1 MNAADSSAWLSY
13 FASDGNSAVF
23 AEPIEEAH
31 DREQALGTPDYG
43 KGSKRGYVLLGC
55 SGELVLKFTDNRLI
69 DIPGPDLYVFEVGPA
84 IEPTAL
90 AISNNNEDW
99 VRIGNIGGGKA
110 EIDIAPYVA
119 GDESFSYVKLVDLRE
134 QCGGETPGADIDAI
148 GAIGSLQ
155 YIALDSAVLF
165 NTGKY
170 QLKPQASEAID
181 KAVANDDSEQLQSV
195 VVAGY
200 TDTVGSAESN
210 QVLSENRARSV
221 ADDAAQRRWRY
232 QRRLHQEGRW
242 AYSG

>member
-84 IEPTAL
+84 
-90 AISNNNEDW
+90 
-99 VRIGNIGGGKA
+99 
-110 EIDIAPYVA
+110 
-119 GDESFSYVKLVDLRE
+119 
-134 QCGGETPGADIDAI
+134 
-148 GAIGSLQ
+148 
-155 YIALDSAVLF
+155 
-165 NTGKY
+165 
-170 QLKPQASEAID
+170 
-181 KAVANDDSEQLQSV
+181 